1 MPTTIARRLGIDE
14 ISIRSGTTESTS
26 SLLPRQ
32 SVAGRLRPDTTNTL
46 TSDIVTIGKRLS
58 DDVTLSYEQVVGG
71 SGGVAQ
77 LAYRLSRRFSVVAR
91 AGTENALELVW
102 SMTFD

>member
-1 MPTTIARRLGIDE
+1 
-14 ISIRSGTTESTS
+14 
-26 SLLPRQ
+26 
-32 SVAGRLRPDTTNTL
+32 
-46 TSDIVTIGKRLS
+46 
-58 DDVTLSYEQVVGG
+58 
-71 SGGVAQ
+71 VAQ